1 MEMEERTSTL
11 LPPRGSWW
19 RPLGRD
25 ERLWVS
31 VAAVWAVSM
40 FVMILFIWPRI
51 GDEQATFKTYRVEPA
66 EFHTLTNNFISR
78 YQTGQVDG
86 VPVVSPPPGSDVY
99 IEGSRFMWRPIVQLE
114 QGQTYRFL
122 LSSADVEHG
131 FSLQPD
137 NVNFQVLPGYI
148 LATEMT
154 PHKSGRFTI
163 ICNEFCGLGHHVMVG
178 RIEVMPPGQAATP
191 PPRAAAGAAATTA
204 APTVAPT
211 AADITIEMKDIKFVP
226 NEFEIPAGKPVTVLL
241 KNTGAAQHDF
251 SIDALKIQV
260 GVAPGESK
268 TITINAP
275 AGTYDFYCNVPG
287 HKEGGMTGTMKAEAP
302 DN

>member
-1 MEMEERTSTL
+1 MEAEERTSTL
-11 LPPRGSWW
+11 LAPRGSWW
-19 RPLGRD
+19 HPLGRD

-31 VAAVWAVSM
+31 VAVVWAISM

-66 EFHTLTNNFISR
+66 EFHQLTNDFIAR
-78 YQTGQVDG
+78 YQTGELDG

-99 IEGSRFMWRPIVQLE
+99 VEGSRFMWRPIVQLE

-178 RIEVMPPGQAATP
+178 RIEVVPPGQAATP
-191 PPRAAAGAAATTA
+191 PSQAAAAATA
-204 APTVAPT
+204 PAPTTVTT
-211 AADITIEMKDIKFVP
+211 AADVTIEMKDIKFVP
-226 NEFEIPAGKPVTVLL
+226 NEFEIPADKPVTVLL

-251 SIDALKIQV
+251 SIDALHIQV
-260 GVAPGESK
+260 AVAPGESK
-268 TITINAP
+268 TIEINAP
-275 AGTYDFYCNVPG
+275 AGKYDFYCNVPG
-287 HKEGGMTGTMKAEAP
+287 HKEGGMVGVMKVEAS
-302 DN
+302 NH

>member
-1 MEMEERTSTL
+1 MEAEERTSTL
-11 LPPRGSWW
+11 LAPRGSWW

-31 VAAVWAVSM
+31 VAVVWAISM

-51 GDEQATFKTYRVEPA
+51 GDEQATFKTYRIEPTQ
-66 EFHTLTNNFISR
+66 FQSMTNDFIAR
-78 YQTGQVDG
+78 YQTGEVDG

-99 IEGSRFMWRPIVQLE
+99 IEGSRYMWRPIVQLE
-114 QGQTYRFL
+114 QGETYRFL

-163 ICNEFCGLGHHVMVG
+163 ICNEFCGLGHHQMVG
-178 RIEVMPPGQAATP
+178 RIDVVPQGQAATP
-191 PPRAAAGAAATTA
+191 APQASPAEPTATTEA
-204 APTVAPT
+204 V
-211 AADITIEMKDIKFVP
+211 AADVTIEMQDIKFVP
-226 NEFEIPAGKPVTVLL
+226 NEFEIDADKPVTVLL

-251 SIDALKIQV
+251 SIDALNIQV

-268 TITINAP
+268 TIEINAP
-275 AGTYDFYCNVPG
+275 AGKYDFYCNVPG
-287 HKEGGMTGTMKAEAP
+287 HKEGGMVGVMTVEAS